1 MKNCTIKSTLSCHSC
16 RCMKSNIRDN
26 VQISSLML
34 TYVFDDIRKFR
45 FIIALLTKSNFSYP
59 SELFPV
65 TTYEVAS

>member
-1 MKNCTIKSTLSCHSC
+1 MKKCTIKSNLSCHPC
-16 RCMKSNIRDN
+16 RCMISNIRDN
-26 VQISSLML
+26 VQITSLML